1 MPSEVTQTLA
11 DGAGLLTWAVTPA
24 RRRATSANY
33 AALLQQSPQSPAIHR
48 LVRQAFKHYGRMA
61 LAFFA
66 LTQAADRELVTQAQ
80 VCGRH
85 YLNEA
90 LGRGHGAIL
99 TLPHLGNWDLAARL
113 CLALGYPLT
122 VVVEDDWGAAFA
134 GRVRTGS
141 GLHVLP
147 RAHSLRPLLRALARN
162 EPVALLCDVVPSG
175 AHGVAVC
182 FAGQRAFL
190 PVGPARLAISSG
202 APLIPCAAVTLAAGR
217 PSISATDAI
226 YPPPAESAGKALPEQ
241 VQFLMQ
247 EVASRFEQL
256 IRQHPEQWYAF
267 RPLDLPAKGLGGGTA
282 GGSDRERSECPRSQD
297 VHSAIPSSRGVAT
310 DAR

>member
-1 MPSEVTQTLA
+1 VTQPAA

-24 RRRATSANY
+24 RRRATAVNY
-33 AALLQQSPQSPAIHR
+33 AALLHQSPRAPAIQR

-66 LTQAADRELVTQAQ
+66 LTQTTDNDLLAQAQ
-80 VCGRH
+80 VCGREQ
-85 YLNEA
+85 LDAA
-90 LGRGHGAIL
+90 LQRGHGAVL
-99 TLPHLGNWDLAARL
+99 ALPHLGNWDLAARL

-122 VVVEDDWGAAFA
+122 AVVEDDWSAAFA
-134 GRVRTGS
+134 GQARTGS
-141 GLHVLP
+141 GLRVLP
-147 RAHSLRPLLRALARN
+147 RARSLRPLLRALAHN
-162 EPVALLCDVVPSG
+162 EPVALLCDVVPPG

-190 PVGPARLAISSG
+190 PVGPARLAIASR
-202 APLIPCAAVTLAAGR
+202 APLLPCAAVTLSDGR
-217 PSISATDAI
+217 PSIGATDAI
-226 YPPPAESAGKALPEQ
+226 YPPPSGSAGKSLPQQ

-267 RPLDLPAKGLGGGTA
+267 RPLDLPAHDG
-282 GGSDRERSECPRSQD
+282 R
-297 VHSAIPSSRGVAT
+297 
-310 DAR
+310 